1 VTIFNKGSLIG
12 EDDMIKNYKTY
23 TKTLQCISQKGTLFE
38 LKKEHFMN
46 LKGNNVSW
54 ENVMCNV
61 KEKEERVRHR
71 DKTILVSNNFIST
84 NGEVEQVGPSKMA
97 KAMENFR

>member
-1 VTIFNKGSLIG
+1 
-12 EDDMIKNYKTY
+12 
-23 TKTLQCISQKGTLFE
+23 
-38 LKKEHFMN
+38 
-46 LKGNNVSW
+46 
-54 ENVMCNV
+54 MCNV